1 MGEGDGPFRV
11 EPVSS
16 ARGGSELCS
25 VTKLLPPALYSSPGT
40 VHPQTRDPCQMPA
53 LLLILLHN
61 HAATMITQESIPDQN
76 GRPYVV
82 RPSPLYF
89 GQGKE
94 REHFRVSDTTL
105 FPYLP

>member
-1 MGEGDGPFRV
+1 MVTLRLLRAMGEGDGPFRV

-25 VTKLLPPALYSSPGT
+25 VTKFLPPAPHSSPGT
-40 VHPQTRDPCQMPA
+40 VHPLTRVPCQIPVLA
-53 LLLILLHN
+53 LILLHN
-61 HAATMITQESIPDQN
+61 HTATIITQESIPDQD

-89 GQGKE
+89 GDAK
-94 REHFRVSDTTL
+94 
-105 FPYLP
+105 